1 MCQDAVKSSC
11 SFTMASAESI
21 GLLAV
26 RLAVC
31 CVYGRT
37 ILTRAPSGGG
47 KMPEAVQRFLCI
59 SSYEKG
65 QDFMRQ
71 CAEMGVKPSLLT
83 VEKLRDAPWPREILE
98 DVHLIPDDHSV
109 GDLIRTVCW
118 MCRGRQFDRVIALDE
133 FDLDAAAKI
142 REHTR
147 IPGMGVT
154 STAYY
159 RDKLAMR
166 TGASE
171 SGFLVPEFCRVLNY
185 DELRAYLK
193 GVHGPWLLK
202 PRAEASALGIR
213 KIYEPEQLWRTLD
226 ELGEVQTNYLVEQ
239 FVPGDIFHVDSVIS
253 EHKVVF
259 SVVHQYGKPPMQV
272 MHEGGVFTTRTV
284 DRNSRDWKELTAL
297 NARLAPDLGMARG
310 VTHAEYIR
318 AQEDGRFYFLE
329 IAARVGGAFISDL
342 VETATGINLWREWAR
357 IEVTDLRG
365 EKYVLPKV
373 GEKYAGSV
381 LCLART
387 AEPDTSGFDA
397 PEIVHRMKKHHH
409 AGLIVRADDPARVKA
424 LVEEYGA
431 AFAQRFLAQMPAPL
445 KPTA

>member
-1 MCQDAVKSSC
+1 MQC
-11 SFTMASAESI
+11 
-21 GLLAV
+21 G
-26 RLAVC
+26 
-31 CVYGRT
+31 GRT
-37 ILTRAPSGGG
+37 AEG
-47 KMPEAVQRFLCI
+47 KMVQAIDRFLCI
-59 SSYEKG
+59 ASYEKG
-65 QDFMRQ
+65 QEFMRQ
-71 CAEMGVKPSLLT
+71 CAELGVRPTLLT
-83 VEKLRDAPWPREILE
+83 VEKLRNASWPREVLE
-98 DVHLIPDDHSV
+98 DVHLLPDDYSV
-109 GDLIRTVCW
+109 ADLMRTICW

-133 FDLDAAAKI
+133 FDLDAAAKV

-171 SGFLVPEFCRVLNY
+171 SGFLVPPFCRVLNY
-185 DELRAYLK
+185 DELRSYMAQ
-193 GVHGPWLLK
+193 VHGPWLLK

-226 ELGEVQTNYLVEQ
+226 ELGDLQTNFLLEQ
-239 FVPGDIFHVDSVIS
+239 FVPGYIFHVDSIVN
-253 EHKVVF
+253 ERKVVF

-284 DRNSRDWKELTAL
+284 DRQSREWKELSAL

-318 AQEDGRFYFLE
+318 AHEDGRHYFLE

-357 IEVTDLRG
+357 LEIAALRG
-365 EKYVLPKV
+365 EAYVLP
-373 GEKYAGSV
+373 EFTENYAGSV
-381 LCLART
+381 LCLATT
-387 AEPDTSGFDA
+387 AEPDTGTFDA
-397 PEIVHRMKKHHH
+397 PEIVKRMKKHHH
-409 AGLIVRADDPARVKA
+409 AGIILCSENGGRVRE
-424 LVEEYGA
+424 LVDQYSAE
-431 AFAQRFLAQMPAPL
+431 FAQRFLAALPPPE
-445 KPTA
+445 KPTS